1 MQTFRFLLIAG
12 SLVAAVGCGD
22 DYGTNPDV
30 PTPSQIVTASGDI
43 TGAIAQFQ
51 GVLGAPSNGGAA
63 GSQPAGRREVNWDG
77 VPANVTNTDD
87 FPGDFFNT
95 RSTRG
100 IVMTTPG
107 RGFRASD
114 TNLADVDAS
123 FAQEFAPFSPRKTFL
138 PSGSTVTDVE
148 FKVPGTSEPAA
159 VRGFGV
165 VFSDVDRTNS
175 ATIEYF
181 GASGSLGRF
190 EAPVRGAGSSLSFL
204 GVTFDTKIVTRVR
217 ITSGRAPIAAGV
229 RDITNGGTADLV
241 IMDDFLYDEPQP
253 VR

>member
-1 MQTFRFLLIAG
+1 MQTFRYLLIAG
-12 SLVAAVGCGD
+12 SLVGAVGCGD
-22 DYGTNPDV
+22 DYGTGPDV
-30 PTPSQIVTASGDI
+30 PTPSQIVTAAGDI
-43 TGAIAQFQ
+43 TGAVAQFQ
-51 GVLGAPSNGGAA
+51 GVLGAPLNGGAA

-123 FAQEFAPFSPRKTFL
+123 LAQEFAPFSPRKTFL
-138 PSGSTVTDVE
+138 PSGSTITDVD
-148 FKVPGTSEPAA
+148 FRVPGTNEPAA

-204 GVTFDTKIVTRVR
+204 GVTFDSKIVTRVR

-229 RDITNGGTADLV
+229 RDITTGGAADLV

>member
-30 PTPSQIVTASGDI
+30 PTPSQIVTAAGDI
-43 TGAIAQFQ
+43 TGAVAQFQ
-51 GVLGAPSNGGAA
+51 GVLGAPSNGGVA
-63 GSQPAGRREVNWDG
+63 GSQPAGRREINWDG
-77 VPANVTNTDD
+77 VPAAVTNTDD

-95 RSTRG
+95 RSPRG
-100 IVMTTPG
+100 IVMSTPG

-114 TNLADVDAS
+114 NNLSDIDAS

-138 PSGSTVTDVE
+138 AAGSTVTDVD
-148 FKVPGTSEPAA
+148 FRVPGSSEPAA

-204 GVTFDTKIVTRVR
+204 GVTFDTRIVTRVR
-217 ITSGRAPIAAGV
+217 ITSGRAPIATGV
-229 RDITNGGTADLV
+229 RDITNGGPADLV